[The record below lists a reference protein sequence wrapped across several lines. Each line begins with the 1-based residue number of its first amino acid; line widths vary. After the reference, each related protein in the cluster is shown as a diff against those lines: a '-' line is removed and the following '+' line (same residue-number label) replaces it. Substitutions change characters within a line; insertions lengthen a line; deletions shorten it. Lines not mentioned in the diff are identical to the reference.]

1 MASHVDSIEFLNT
14 QDIVDV
20 YQKFR
25 DTLTSLN
32 EIRDGIELQT
42 TRLYAVW
49 NGQGRNAFENQYR
62 QLFSK
67 ISDINDALDEMYQA
81 MVNAVAAYQ
90 QVDEQIAQ
98 QIDMASGVTEHKE

>member
-42 TRLYAVW
+42 TRLYTVW

-98 QIDMASGVTEHKE
+98 QIDMAAGVTENRE